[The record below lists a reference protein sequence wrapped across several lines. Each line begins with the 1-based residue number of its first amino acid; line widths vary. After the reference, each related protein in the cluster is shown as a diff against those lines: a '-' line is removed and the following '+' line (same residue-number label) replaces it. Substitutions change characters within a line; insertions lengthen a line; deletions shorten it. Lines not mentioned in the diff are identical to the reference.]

1 MSILAKHLIY
11 YKDSI
16 KQALEKLNN
25 IPENLT
31 LFITDENEKL
41 VGTITDGDIR
51 RGLLAG
57 KSIDDSVEQIMF
69 RNFKFI
75 KKGKYKI
82 EDIEEIK
89 KKRIKLVPQIDD
101 NFKILKLIDFSKIK
115 TMLPI
120 DAVIMAGGRGERLV
134 PYTDSTPKSL
144 LKVGEKPILEHNID
158 RLIEYGIDEFNL
170 TIRYLGEKISEYFGD
185 GSEKGVK
192 INYITENNPLGT
204 IGSVSLIKGFSH
216 DTVLVMNSDLL
227 TNIDF
232 EDLYLRFIIDDA
244 DMTVASIPYNVD
256 LPYAVL
262 ETKDGEIRSFKE
274 KPTYTY
280 YSNAG
285 IYLIKTKLLSNIPIE
300 KHFNATDFMQ
310 LLLDKGHKVTYYPIL
325 GYWLDIGRHEDFAK
339 ANEDIKHIKF

>member
-1 MSILAKHLIY
+1 MSILTKHLIY

-82 EDIEEIK
+82 EDIEDIK

-170 TIRYLGEKISEYFGD
+170 TIRYLGEKISEYFGN

-192 INYITENNPLGT
+192 INYITETNPLGT

-232 EDLYLRFIIDDA
+232 EDLYLRFIKDDA

>member
-1 MSILAKHLIY
+1 MSILAKHLIN
-11 YKDSI
+11 YKATI

-25 IPENLT
+25 VPENLT

-57 KSIDDSVEQIMF
+57 KSIDNSVEQIMF
-69 RNFKFI
+69 RNFRFI

-101 NFKILKLIDFSKIK
+101 NFKILKLIDFSRIK

-192 INYITENNPLGT
+192 INYITEANPLGT

-232 EDLYLRFIIDDA
+232 EDLYRRFIKDDA

-310 LLLDKGHKVTYYPIL
+310 LILDKGHKVTYYPIL

>member
-1 MSILAKHLIY
+1 
-11 YKDSI
+11 
-16 KQALEKLNN
+16 LNN
-25 IPENLT
+25 VPESLT
-31 LFITDENEKL
+31 LFVTEDSGKL
-41 VGTITDGDIR
+41 VGAITDGDIR

-57 KSIDDSVEQIMF
+57 ASIDDAVEKIMF
-69 RNFKFI
+69 RNFRYI
-75 KKGKYKI
+75 KKGSYRI
-82 EDIEEIK
+82 EDIQEIK
-89 KKRIKLVPQIDD
+89 QKKIKLVPQVDD
-101 NFKILKLIDFSKIK
+101 NFNLIKLIDFSKIK
-115 TMLPI
+115 TMLPV
-120 DAVIMAGGRGERLV
+120 DAVIMAGGRGERLM
-134 PYTDSTPKSL
+134 PYTDTTPKSL
-144 LKVGEKPILEHNID
+144 LKVGDKPILEHNID
-158 RLIEYGIDEFNL
+158 RLIEYGIDEFNITL
-170 TIRYLGEKISEYFGD
+170 RYLGEKISSYFGD

-192 INYITENNPLGT
+192 INYVTENSPLGT
-204 IGSVSLIKGFSH
+204 IGSVSLIKGFLH
-216 DTVLVMNSDLL
+216 DTVLIMNSDLL

-232 EDLYLRFIIDDA
+232 EDLYSRFVKDDA

-285 IYLIKTKLLSNIPIE
+285 IYFIKTALLKNIPIE
-300 KHFNATDFMQ
+300 QHFNATDFMQ

>member
-1 MSILAKHLIY
+1 MNTISKHLINS
-11 YKDSI
+11 KDCI
-16 KQALEKLNN
+16 KLALEKLNN
-25 IPENLT
+25 VPENLT
-31 LFITDENEKL
+31 LFVTDDSNKL

-57 KSIDDSVEQIMF
+57 KSITDPVEQIVF
-69 RNFKFI
+69 RNFTYI
-75 KKGKYKI
+75 KKNSYSIEVVKI
-82 EDIEEIK
+82 IRE
-89 KKRIKLVPQIDD
+89 KRIKLVPLVDD
-101 NFKILKLIDFSKIK
+101 DFNILKLIDFSKIK
-115 TMLPI
+115 TILPV
-120 DAVIMAGGRGERLV
+120 DAVIMAGGRGERLK
-134 PYTDSTPKSL
+134 PFTDTIPKSL
-144 LKVGEKPILEHNID
+144 LKVGDKPILEHNID
-158 RLIEYGIDEFNL
+158 RLIEYGVDEFSL
-170 TIRYLGEKISEYFGD
+170 TLRYLGDKISEYFGD

-192 INYITENNPLGT
+192 INYITENIPLGT
-204 IGSVSLIKGFSH
+204 IGSVSLIKEFSH
-216 DTVLVMNSDLL
+216 DTVLIMNSDLL

-232 EDLYLRFIIDDA
+232 EDIYLRFINDEA

-285 IYLIKTKLLSNIPIE
+285 IYFIKAALLKNIPIE

-310 LLLDKGHKVTYYPIL
+310 LLLDNGHKVTFYPII
-325 GYWLDIGRHEDFAK
+325 GYWLDIGRHEDYAK